1 MHKKGRGGGVE
12 GAKDLMR
19 LWDTRESYSTLS
31 HLLAEMG
38 EVYTIEKDLLH
49 RIDNYDTRVLQEA
62 ALGECQSILNDIC
75 SLQGR
80 LESPPL
86 NTLQC
91 MREMLER
98 VSHMISGTFLS
109 TLHSWLE
116 ATTVRCCHHSPSAA
130 GFDSFSSD
138 DYSRLVKSILLV
150 REKTKERNLCET
162 KQEFEDSFHSAF
174 CTSIHTALLLEVQTS
189 FGRALLDPTDSEHEE
204 SEYDKELMS
213 LSNNFYSLD
222 TDPSKLSTWL
232 QNLVTIRFDFE
243 IQKHPLPAVYHRLC
257 WLLTNILYG
266 QYQLLEWHAREAANE
281 NPFYGL
287 IYTELLGRRTSVWN
301 SCVKCME
308 ECLEEYL
315 KYVEKKKLF
324 GVSKDNEH
332 DDSEWMKDLE
342 GLEDIVRLTDQF
354 LSLRK
359 EFLEGVSERF
369 INDGGMLR
377 EKLSTLLKKHLRSF
391 HVEAMNKMGSTLYQ
405 EEWVL
410 VPLAEKTYP
419 DARKVSSMGNTD
431 DNRTRIQT
439 VGFRASS
446 D

>member
-1 MHKKGRGGGVE
+1 
-12 GAKDLMR
+12 
-19 LWDTRESYSTLS
+19 
-31 HLLAEMG
+31 
-38 EVYTIEKDLLH
+38 
-49 RIDNYDTRVLQEA
+49 
-62 ALGECQSILNDIC
+62 
-75 SLQGR
+75 
-80 LESPPL
+80 
-86 NTLQC
+86 
-91 MREMLER
+91 
-98 VSHMISGTFLS
+98 
-109 TLHSWLE
+109 
-116 ATTVRCCHHSPSAA
+116 
-130 GFDSFSSD
+130 
-138 DYSRLVKSILLV
+138 
-150 REKTKERNLCET
+150 
-162 KQEFEDSFHSAF
+162 
-174 CTSIHTALLLEVQTS
+174 
-189 FGRALLDPTDSEHEE
+189 
-204 SEYDKELMS
+204 MS

-243 IQKHPLPAVYHRLC
+243 IQKHSLPAVYHKLC

-315 KYVEKKKLF
+315 KYVGKKKLF
-324 GVSKDNEH
+324 GVTKDNEH

-342 GLEDIVRLTDQF
+342 GLEDIVLLTDQF